1 MVYSAGYGG
10 LERHLFTTSGSAI
23 GSHEDQRTIYPS
35 GLQGLSNRER
45 DYGDR

>member
-35 GLQGLSNRER
+35 GSQGLSNRER
-45 DYGDR
+45 DYSDH